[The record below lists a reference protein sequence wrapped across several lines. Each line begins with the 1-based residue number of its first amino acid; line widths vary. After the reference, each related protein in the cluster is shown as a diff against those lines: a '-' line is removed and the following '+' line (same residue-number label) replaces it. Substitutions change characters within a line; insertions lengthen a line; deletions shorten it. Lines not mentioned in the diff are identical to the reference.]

1 MSARENFSRLQAQTQ
16 SFPDRPVDSA
26 VEPCPLQQKV
36 RIRLVVRNHDFG
48 VYTHKKYRLTIDSVS
63 VDGNTGDRGMV
74 DQLVPKEA
82 RKAALKVWLTEGRP
96 PRTWNLELGKL
107 KPPST
112 VQGVQARLSNLGFEQ
127 GPVDGDA
134 GAETRQALMAFQA
147 DFGLEPSGELDDGTR
162 SRIDAVYRS
171 RQEAPSLEGIW
182 RPKPG
187 KRFKRSKDRTA
198 NPPVPGVRDK

>member
-1 MSARENFSRLQAQTQ
+1 MSAQENFARLQAEAQ
-16 SFPDRPVDSA
+16 SLPDRPVDSA

-48 VYTHKKYRLTIDSVS
+48 VYTHKKYRLTIDSAT
-63 VDGNTGDRGMV
+63 VDGNTGDSGVV

-82 RKAALKVWLTEGRP
+82 RKAVLKVWLDEGRP
-96 PRTWNLELGKL
+96 PRKWNLELGKL

-112 VQGVQARLSNLGFEQ
+112 VHGVQARLSNLGFEQ
-127 GPVDGDA
+127 GPVNGAA
-134 GAETRQALMAFQA
+134 GPETQQALKAFQA
-147 DFGLEPSGELDDGTR
+147 DFGLEPSGEIDEETR
-162 SRIDAVYRS
+162 SRIDAIYRS
-171 RQEAPSLEGIW
+171 RHEAPSLEGVW

-198 NPPVPGVRDK
+198 NPPVPSIRDK